1 MRNCGRHG
9 KLGSVALALWLCLCL
24 AGETQ
29 QKAGHYQ
36 VTLRLPPDGLY
47 PQEEM
52 QIEFRVED
60 SSRPDPLSGFAGV
73 IRAAPQATIDMPQMP
88 SMPRFTEIAHA
99 EGTPG
104 DYGIHPTFAHGGE
117 FRLRLAIHPPVDEPF
132 VVEFPLQ
139 VLDADKA
146 ARRKPLPPRF
156 TMEVGT
162 QPRKPKAGEPVEIRL
177 VVRDR
182 DNANAAVSEFE
193 TLHEALL
200 HLVIVRR
207 DLSQF
212 AHEHPV
218 AGGDGS
224 FRLQYTFAAG
234 GDYRLFADLAPKA
247 AGAQILAA
255 KLSVSGGETG
265 GFDIR
270 KAWNEKPGDFRV
282 AGECKIALESPRSSL
297 PVRKTIPV
305 VFAIRDV
312 RTGLPVADL
321 QPYLGASGH
330 LLLVHEDASTFVH
343 SHPDENALE
352 LPAGSIRFLARFPKP
367 GLYRGW
373 LQIRRGGQVLT
384 ADILLQ
390 AGVDRE

>member
-1 MRNCGRHG
+1 M
-9 KLGSVALALWLCLCL
+9 

-47 PQEEM
+47 PQEET

-60 SSRPDPLSGFAGV
+60 SSRPDPLSGFAPV
-73 IRAAPQATIDMPQMP
+73 IRAAPEATIDMPQMP

-132 VVEFPLQ
+132 LVEFPLQ
-139 VLDADKA
+139 VLDADKS

-156 TMEVGT
+156 TMDVAT
-162 QPRKPKAGEPVEIRL
+162 QPRKPKAGEPVELRL

-182 DNANAAVSEFE
+182 DNANAVVSAFD

-200 HLVIVRR
+200 HLVIIRR

-218 AGGDGS
+218 AGADGS

-234 GDYRLFADLAPKA
+234 GDYRLFADVAPKG
-247 AGAQILAA
+247 AGAQILAV
-255 KLSVSGGETG
+255 KLSVSGSEAG

-270 KAWNEKPGDFRV
+270 KAWNDEVKANKDKPTAFRV
-282 AGECKIALESPRSSL
+282 AGECKIALEPPRSSL

-305 VFAIRDV
+305 VFTIQDV
-312 RTGLPVADL
+312 RTGRPVADL

-352 LPAGSIRFLARFPKP
+352 LPAGSLRFLARFPKP

-390 AGVDRE
+390 AGVEE

>member
-1 MRNCGRHG
+1 MDV
-9 KLGSVALALWLCLCL
+9 S
-24 AGETQ
+24 
-29 QKAGHYQ
+29 
-36 VTLRLPPDGLY
+36 
-47 PQEEM
+47 
-52 QIEFRVED
+52 
-60 SSRPDPLSGFAGV
+60 
-73 IRAAPQATIDMPQMP
+73 
-88 SMPRFTEIAHA
+88 
-99 EGTPG
+99 
-104 DYGIHPTFAHGGE
+104 
-117 FRLRLAIHPPVDEPF
+117 
-132 VVEFPLQ
+132 
-139 VLDADKA
+139 
-146 ARRKPLPPRF
+146 
-156 TMEVGT
+156 T
-162 QPRKPKAGEPVEIRL
+162 QPRKPKAGEPVELRL

-182 DNANAAVSEFE
+182 DNANAVVSAFE

-218 AGGDGS
+218 AGADGS

-234 GDYRLFADLAPKA
+234 GDYRLFADLAPKG

-255 KLSVSGGETG
+255 KLSVSGSESG

-270 KAWNEKPGDFRV
+270 KAWNEPAAFRV
-282 AGECKIALESPRSSL
+282 VGECKIALESPRSSL

-305 VFAIRDV
+305 VFTIQDV

-343 SHPDENALE
+343 SHPDENGLE
-352 LPAGSIRFLARFPKP
+352 NAPALPAGSLRFLARFPKP

-390 AGVDRE
+390 AGIDRE